1 MYKKFTQ
8 DNHRISQ
15 EIRMLEKR
23 IKNESDSQKISELQE
38 EVDHL
43 KESYSFRTKMN
54 FGI

>member
-8 DNHRISQ
+8 DNHRLNQ

-23 IKNESDSQKISELQE
+23 IKNETNSQKISELQE

-43 KESYSFRTKMN
+43 RESYSFRTKMN